1 MHLKINLHISKKA
14 VIIAIAALVLA
25 GTGTFF
31 YIKQSSKTPL
41 PSDIKEHVTF
51 KVIYPSSHA
60 ARIDKNSF
68 VYQAKQKVLTFNVNF
83 ASTKVAY
90 SEQVAPDALGSDT
103 QAYYPALGIHP
114 YAQFK
119 SNLGQVAL
127 TKFWQSSTL
136 KPEGQSAVL
145 ASKGTFL
152 IAHSD
157 KNLTNAQWKELF
169 QSVKITK

>member
-1 MHLKINLHISKKA
+1 MHLKINLHVTKKA
-14 VIIAIAALVLA
+14 MLIALSIVVLIGA
-25 GTGTFF
+25 GTVF

-68 VYQAKQKVLTFNVNF
+68 VYQSKQKVLTFNVSF
-83 ASTKVAY
+83 ASKKVAY
-90 SEQVAPDALGSDT
+90 SEQEVPQALGADT
-103 QAYYPALGIHP
+103 QAYYPVLGIHP

-119 SNLGQVAL
+119 SSLGQVAL

-152 IAHSD
+152 IAHSE
-157 KNLTNAQWKELF
+157 KNLTNSQWKELF